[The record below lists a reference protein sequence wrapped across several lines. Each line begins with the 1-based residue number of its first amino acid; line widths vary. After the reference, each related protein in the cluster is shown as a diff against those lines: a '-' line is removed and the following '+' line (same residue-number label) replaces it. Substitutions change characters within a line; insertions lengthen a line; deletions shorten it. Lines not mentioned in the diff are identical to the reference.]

1 MNHIRSIVIV
11 LLATLIACALSCGK
25 DFSNADIIIPSG
37 TAILYADKEYVFQI
51 DTLFSFV
58 GINSPRGIQSL
69 SGGLTLYSF
78 DSAFDKSLQLH
89 LFPFWDFIEGK
100 SEGRVIYSH
109 IIDGDQPGEPYELV
123 PYTKVLELI
132 DFNEEEQRL
141 YIKFGGTFIRKER
154 DTWGLDVPYRV
165 DWYAVVHSHYRI
177 Q

>member
-1 MNHIRSIVIV
+1 MNYIRLITIVFFT
-11 LLATLIACALSCGK
+11 ALIMCAFNCGK
-25 DFSNADIIIPSG
+25 DFSEVDIVIPPG

-58 GINSPRGIQSL
+58 GINSPRSVQRIAGSL
-69 SGGLTLYSF
+69 RLYSK
-78 DSAFDKSLQLH
+78 DSSFYKSYGLNLDS
-89 LFPFWDFIEGK
+89 FWSFLEGD
-100 SEGRVIYSH
+100 SEARIRYSH
-109 IIDGDQPGEPYELV
+109 IIDGDQRGEAYELV

-132 DFNEEEQRL
+132 DFNETEQRL

>member
-1 MNHIRSIVIV
+1 MKYFKMTVFPV
-11 LLATLIACALSCGK
+11 LPAFIFLAWGCGK
-25 DFSNADIIIPSG
+25 DFSEADIVIPPG

-58 GINSPRGIQSL
+58 GINSPRNIQSL
-69 SGGLTLYSF
+69 SGGLTLYSP
-78 DSAFDKSLQLH
+78 DSSFDKSLQLH
-89 LFPFWDFIEGK
+89 LYPFWDFIEGK
-100 SEGRVIYSH
+100 SEGSISYSH
-109 IIDGDQPGEPYELV
+109 IIDSDQPGEEYELV

-141 YIKFGGTFIRKER
+141 YIKFGGTFIRKKR
-154 DTWGLDVPYRV
+154 DTWSLDVPYRV

>member
-1 MNHIRSIVIV
+1 M
-11 LLATLIACALSCGK
+11 CAFSCGK
-25 DFSNADIIIPSG
+25 DFSDADIVIPPG
-37 TAILYADKEYVFQI
+37 TAILYADKEHVFKI

-58 GINSPRGIQSL
+58 GINSPRSIQSL
-69 SGGLTLYSF
+69 DGGIVLYSP
-78 DSAFDKSLQLH
+78 DGNYYKSFGLH
-89 LFPFWDFIEGK
+89 LIPFWDFLEGK
-100 SEGRVIYSH
+100 SKGKVHYGH
-109 IIDGDQPGEPYELV
+109 IIDGDQPGEEYELV

-141 YIKFGGTFIRKER
+141 YIKFGGTFVRKDR

>member
-1 MNHIRSIVIV
+1 MNYIRPIVIV
-11 LLATLIACALSCGK
+11 FFTALIMCAFSCGK
-25 DFSNADIIIPSG
+25 DFSDADIIIPPG

-58 GINSPRGIQSL
+58 GINSPRRIQKIFGSFTQYSKDSSFYKSYSL
-69 SGGLTLYSF
+69 NII
-78 DSAFDKSLQLH
+78 
-89 LFPFWDFIEGK
+89 PFWDFIEGK
-100 SEGRVIYSH
+100 SKGRVGYGH
-109 IIDGDQPGEPYELV
+109 IIDGHQRGEEYELV

-132 DFNEEEQRL
+132 DFSEEEQRL
-141 YIKFGGTFIRKER
+141 YIKFGGTFVRKDR